1 MDQHDDGHEYDF
13 VIIGGGSAGCVLA
26 GRLSEDPNVSVCLL
40 EAGGNGNNWIVNVP
54 AAAILSI
61 STKINNWAFN
71 TTPQSGLNGR
81 LGYQPRGKGLG
92 GSSAIN
98 AMVYIRGHRQ
108 DYDHWAALGN
118 TGWSYDEVLPYF
130 KKSEHNERINNEF
143 HGQNG
148 PLNVSDL
155 QTDNPLQHTY
165 LQAAKEVGYPLND
178 DFNGAAQ
185 EGLGVYQVTQ
195 KNGER
200 WSAARA
206 FLLPH
211 LDRPNLHVK
220 TFAHVQRII
229 IENRDG
235 KPCAVGV
242 EFKQKK
248 NTYMVRAKREV
259 LLSAGA
265 FQSPQILMLSGI
277 GDQAELE
284 QHGIDV
290 KHHLPGVGKNLH
302 DHPDFVFGY
311 KVKLTQGTFGFSPS
325 GSFDLMRHIGTYR
338 KTRRGLISTNFAE
351 CGGFLKTR
359 PELAI
364 PNLQLHFVV
373 ALVDNH
379 GRTLHGG
386 HGISCHVCLT
396 NPRSRGSV
404 KLSGA
409 HMDDPLHID
418 VNFLADPQD
427 MQDMVD
433 GFKITKKLMDAQ
445 AFKPII
451 KQDVFSAQVQNDDDI
466 RKLLCQ
472 RVDTVYHPVGSCKMG
487 IDAMAVVDPQLK
499 VHGVQ
504 GLRVIDA
511 SIMPNVVNGNTNA
524 PVIMI
529 AEKAVDMIRQTYQP
543 SIARA
548 QASLDHADHADHAEY
563 TQSGVVA

>member
-130 KKSEHNERINNEF
+130 KKSEHNERIHNEF
-143 HGQNG
+143 HGQGG
-148 PLNVSDL
+148 PLNISEL
-155 QTDNPLQHTY
+155 QTDSSLHATY
-165 LQAAKEVGYPLND
+165 IQAAKEVGYPLND
-178 DFNGAAQ
+178 DFNGATQ

-200 WSAARA
+200 CSAARA

-229 IENRDG
+229 IEDRNG

-242 EFKQKK
+242 EFIQKK
-248 NTYMVRAKREV
+248 ILKTVHAKLEV
-259 LLSAGA
+259 LLSAGT

-277 GDQAELE
+277 GDQTELE
-284 QHGIDV
+284 QHKIAV
-290 KHHLPGVGKNLH
+290 KHHLSGVGKNLH

-325 GSFDLMRHIGTYR
+325 GSFDLIRQVGKFR
-338 KTRRGLISTNFAE
+338 KNRRGLLTTNFAE
-351 CGGFLKTR
+351 CGGFLKTS
-359 PELAI
+359 PELVA

-386 HGISCHVCLT
+386 HGISCHVCLL
-396 NPRSRGSV
+396 NPRSRGHV

-418 VNFLADPQD
+418 LNFLADPKD
-427 MQDMVD
+427 MDDMVA
-433 GFKITKKLMDAQ
+433 GFKMTKKLMDSN
-445 AFKPII
+445 AFKPVI
-451 KQDVFSAQVQNDDDI
+451 KQDVFSSQIKNDDDI

-472 RVDTVYHPVGSCKMG
+472 RVDTVYHPVGTCKMG
-487 IDAMAVVDPQLK
+487 VNDEMAVVDPQLR
-499 VHGVQ
+499 VYGVQ
-504 GLRVIDA
+504 GLRVVDA
-511 SIMPNVVNGNTNA
+511 SIMPSVVNGNTNA

-529 AEKAVDMIRQTYQP
+529 AEKAVDMIRQTYQMATASS
-543 SIARA
+543 SINSSNVENFESA
-548 QASLDHADHADHAEY
+548 
-563 TQSGVVA
+563 VVA